1 MYNILIKKN
10 KFLEYKLIQKPKLY
24 STNIFN
30 KNPNPNPNN
39 NKIIIIL
46 FFGIYY
52 LTMKK

>member
-10 KFLEYKLIQKPKLY
+10 KFLEYKFIQPEKLY

-30 KNPNPNPNN
+30 KYSNPNPNN

-52 LTMKK
+52 LITKK